1 MEFKVFE
8 QLWWATPIWECP
20 VIGIDNNEIKKYCLE
35 TRERLP
41 GVTISNRGGWHSD
54 QLLFP
59 VVPELEQLFSN
70 VTAFANDVCARH
82 TGINNLKMGNFWINI
97 NGYHDYNTEHD
108 HQKSILSGVYYV
120 SVPDNNMGDIVFHRN
135 DNAQFFLTGDI
146 EREQTMTNALNCN
159 KPPKESTLYLFPSWV
174 KHSVE
179 RNESHK
185 ERISIAF
192 NIVPP
197 NDRCSGI

>member
-1 MEFKVFE
+1 MELKVYE
-8 QLWWATPIWECP
+8 QLWFATPIWECP
-20 VIGIDNNEIKKYCLE
+20 VSGIDNQAIKNYCLE
-35 TRERLP
+35 VRKQKP
-41 GVTISNRGGWHSD
+41 GVIISNRGGWHSD
-54 QLLFP
+54 QILLP
-59 VVPELEQLFSN
+59 IVSELEELFNN

-97 NGYHDYNTEHD
+97 NGHHDYNTEHD

-135 DNAQFFLTGDI
+135 DNAQFFLTSDI

-192 NIVPP
+192 NIVP
-197 NDRCSGI
+197 